1 MILNQEEQQERLYSL
16 SETMGSQLISYIQD
30 KNITGIFINSDSKL
44 WLKKSGIKYANY
56 ICDIPEYQ
64 RYTILCKI
72 ADLNNTVIN
81 EYNADLSGSVILEN
95 RLLRIQGSIPP
106 ISKGSSITIRLHND
120 ILLSLN
126 NYIED
131 KLITDNQLEIL
142 KTALVKEKNI
152 IIAGGTN
159 SGKTTF
165 LNSLLLELNTLNQDL
180 RCIVLEDT
188 SEITCKLP
196 NTEYLKSDAKNSLND
211 LLVSTLRREPD
222 RIIIG
227 EIRTGIVALEFLK
240 ACNTGHQGL
249 IATIHADSAKKSI
262 NRLEQLL
269 LEVSQNN
276 MQELINNS
284 INMVVYMQNR
294 RVQEILE
301 V

>member
-1 MILNQEEQQERLYSL
+1 
-16 SETMGSQLISYIQD
+16 
-30 KNITGIFINSDSKL
+30 
-44 WLKKSGIKYANY
+44 
-56 ICDIPEYQ
+56 
-64 RYTILCKI
+64 
-72 ADLNNTVIN
+72 
-81 EYNADLSGSVILEN
+81 
-95 RLLRIQGSIPP
+95 
-106 ISKGSSITIRLHND
+106 
-120 ILLSLN
+120 LSLN
-126 NYIED
+126 NYLED
-131 KLITDNQLEIL
+131 KLITENQLEIL
-142 KTALVKEKNI
+142 KSALHSEKNI

-165 LNSLLLELNTLNQDL
+165 LNSLLLELNNINQNL

-188 SEITCKLP
+188 SEIKCLLP
-196 NTEYLKSDAKNSLND
+196 NTEYLKSDDKNSLND

-227 EIRTGIVALEFLK
+227 EIRTGSVALEFLK

-249 IATIHADSAKKSI
+249 MTTIHADSAIKAV

-294 RVQEILE
+294 HVQEIIE
-301 V
+301 I